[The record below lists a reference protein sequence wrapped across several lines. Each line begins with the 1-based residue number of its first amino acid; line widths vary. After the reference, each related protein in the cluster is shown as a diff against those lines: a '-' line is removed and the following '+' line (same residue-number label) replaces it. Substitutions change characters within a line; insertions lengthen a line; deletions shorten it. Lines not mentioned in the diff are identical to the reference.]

1 MINGRKI
8 GLCLGSGGARGL
20 AHVGVL
26 QVLEEN
32 GIIPDIIS
40 GCSAGAIFGAVYAA
54 GTNLYLLEKYLGTV
68 EARTIVDMGIPIHG
82 GFLSGDKIEELV
94 LTLTHD
100 LSFGETKIP
109 FVCIATDLVTG
120 EMKVFE
126 EGKLHRA
133 VRASMAV
140 PGVFT
145 PAVID
150 GHYYVD
156 GGVLEELPV
165 DVLRTRGADV
175 VITSDLGIKKNFFDP
190 EHPSPI
196 DILRR
201 SSDIMQAKLT
211 QRQADKGDVIIRP
224 DASFMGLLKIN
235 GYEESVEAGRQKA
248 TEALPRIRQLL
259 GLEALESEQEKGLP
273 EGGQKVG

>member
-1 MINGRKI
+1 MINGKKV

-32 GIIPDIIS
+32 GIIPDVIS
-40 GCSAGAIFGAVYAA
+40 GCSAGAIFGAIYAA

-68 EARTIVDMGIPIHG
+68 DAKTIIDLGIPIQG
-82 GFLSGDKIEELV
+82 GFLSGDKIEGV
-94 LTLTHD
+94 VMTLTHD
-100 LSFGETKIP
+100 RSFGETRIP
-109 FVCIATDLVTG
+109 FLCSATDLVSG

-126 EGKLHRA
+126 EGKLHKA

-145 PAVID
+145 PALID

-156 GGVLEELPV
+156 GGVIEELPV
-165 DVLRTRGADV
+165 DVLRARGVDV
-175 VITSDLGIKKNFFDP
+175 VITSDLGIKRNFFDP
-190 EHPSPI
+190 EHPSPV

-201 SSDIMQAKLT
+201 STDIMQARLT
-211 QRQADKGDVIIRP
+211 RQQADKGDVVIRP

-235 GYEESVEAGRQKA
+235 GYEESVSAGRQKA
-248 TEALPRIRQLL
+248 LEALPRIRELL
-259 GLEALESEQEKGLP
+259 GLDVPALEQQEGLP
-273 EGGQKVG
+273 QGGQELA

>member
-68 EARTIVDMGIPIHG
+68 EAKTIVDMGIPIHG

-175 VITSDLGIKKNFFDP
+175 VITSALGIKKNFFDP

>member
-1 MINGRKI
+1 MINGKKV

-32 GIIPDIIS
+32 GIIPDVIS
-40 GCSAGAIFGAVYAA
+40 GCSAGAIFGAIYAA

-68 EARTIVDMGIPIHG
+68 DAKTIIDLGIPIQG
-82 GFLSGDKIEELV
+82 GFLSGDKIEEV
-94 LTLTHD
+94 VMTLTHD
-100 LSFGETKIP
+100 LSFGETRIP
-109 FVCIATDLVTG
+109 FLCIATDLVSG
-120 EMKVFE
+120 EMTVFE
-126 EGKLHRA
+126 EGKLHKA

-145 PAVID
+145 PALID

-156 GGVLEELPV
+156 GGVIEELPV
-165 DVLRTRGADV
+165 DVLRARGVDV
-175 VITSDLGIKKNFFDP
+175 VITSDLGIKRNFFDP
-190 EHPSPI
+190 EHPSPV

-201 SSDIMQAKLT
+201 STDIMQARLT
-211 QRQADKGDVIIRP
+211 RQQADKGDVVIRP

-235 GYEESVEAGRQKA
+235 GYEESVSAGRQKA
-248 TEALPRIRQLL
+248 MEVLPRIRELL
-259 GLEALESEQEKGLP
+259 GMDMPELKQQEGLPQGGEALA
-273 EGGQKVG
+273 

>member
-1 MINGRKI
+1 MINGKKV

-20 AHVGVL
+20 AHLGVL

-32 GIIPDIIS
+32 GIVPDIIS
-40 GCSAGAIFGAVYAA
+40 GCSAGAIFGSVYAA

-68 EARTIVDMGIPIHG
+68 EARNIIDLGIPIHG
-82 GFLSGDKIEELV
+82 GFLSGDKIEEV
-94 LTLTHD
+94 VMTLTHN

-109 FVCIATDLVTG
+109 FVCIATDLLSG

-145 PAVID
+145 PAEID
-150 GHYYVD
+150 GCFYVD

-165 DVLRTRGADV
+165 DVLRQRGADV
-175 VITSDLGIKKNFFDP
+175 VITSDLGIKRNFFDP

-201 SSDIMQAKLT
+201 SSDIMQAHMT
-211 QRQADKGDVIIRP
+211 RRQADKGDVVIRP
-224 DASFMGLLKIN
+224 DASFMGLLKIS
-235 GYEESVEAGRQKA
+235 GYEESVAAGRQTA
-248 TEALPRIRQLL
+248 TEALPRIRELL
-259 GLEALESEQEKGLP
+259 GMDISGSAQ
-273 EGGQKVG
+273 

>member
-1 MINGRKI
+1 MINGKKV

-32 GIIPDIIS
+32 GIVPDIIS
-40 GCSAGAIFGAVYAA
+40 GCSAGAIFGSIYAA

-68 EARTIVDMGIPIHG
+68 EARTIIDLGIPLHG
-82 GFLSGDKIEELV
+82 GFLSGDKIQEV
-94 LTLTHD
+94 VMTLTHN
-100 LSFGETKIP
+100 LSFEETKIP
-109 FVCIATDLVTG
+109 FLCIATDLMSG

-126 EGKLHRA
+126 EGKLHQA

-145 PAVID
+145 PALID
-150 GHYYVD
+150 DHYYVD
-156 GGVLEELPV
+156 GGVIEELPV
-165 DVLRTRGADV
+165 DVLRQRGADV
-175 VITSDLGIKKNFFDP
+175 VITSDLGIKRNFFDP
-190 EHPSPI
+190 EHPSPV

-201 SSDIMQAKLT
+201 ATDIMQANLT
-211 QRQADKGDVIIRP
+211 RRQEDKGDVIIRP

-248 TEALPRIRQLL
+248 LEALPRIRTLL
-259 GLEALESEQEKGLP
+259 GMDSPALESQKNLP
-273 EGGQKVG
+273 EGGEETA

>member
-1 MINGRKI
+1 MINGKKV

-32 GIIPDIIS
+32 GIVPDLVS
-40 GCSAGAIFGAVYAA
+40 GCSAGAIFGSIYAA
-54 GTNLYLLEKYLGTV
+54 GTDLYLLEKYLGTV
-68 EARTIVDMGIPIHG
+68 EAKTIIDLGIPIQG
-82 GFLSGDKIEELV
+82 GFLSGDRIEEV
-94 LTLTHD
+94 VMTLTHD
-100 LSFGETKIP
+100 LSFDETRIP
-109 FVCIATDLVTG
+109 FVCIATDLMTG
-120 EMKVFE
+120 EMKAFDK
-126 EGKLHRA
+126 GKLHRA

-145 PAVID
+145 PALID
-150 GHYYVD
+150 DHYYVD

-165 DVLRTRGADV
+165 SVLRERGADV
-175 VITSDLGIKKNFFDP
+175 VITSDLGIKRNFFDP

-196 DILRR
+196 DVLRR
-201 SSDIMQAKLT
+201 SSDIMQARLT
-211 QRQADKGDVIIRP
+211 ERQADKGDVVIRP

-248 TEALPRIRQLL
+248 LEALPRIRELL
-259 GLEALESEQEKGLP
+259 GMNGTEPGNS
-273 EGGQKVG
+273 

>member
-1 MINGRKI
+1 
-8 GLCLGSGGARGL
+8 
-20 AHVGVL
+20 VL

-68 EARTIVDMGIPIHG
+68 EAKTIVDMGIPIHG